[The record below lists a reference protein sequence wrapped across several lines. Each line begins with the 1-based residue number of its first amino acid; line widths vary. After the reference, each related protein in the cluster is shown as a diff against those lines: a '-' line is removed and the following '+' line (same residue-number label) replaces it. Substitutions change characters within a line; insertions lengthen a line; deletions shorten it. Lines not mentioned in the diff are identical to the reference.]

1 MEKDML
7 EAAIVVIFPMCMALG
22 AMTDLISMKIP
33 NRVSILLA
41 GSFLVIAPL
50 TGMDLTTFGWHLVAG
65 ASVFAV
71 CFVLFA
77 IRAMGGGDAKIL
89 ASSALWF
96 GFGAELLEYIT
107 YVGYFGAILTI
118 LVLVLRA
125 NSNALMSTKI
135 PMPLYVYNSSAGVPY
150 GIAIGIAALIA
161 YPNTALFSFALGG

>member
-1 MEKDML
+1 ML

-22 AMTDLISMKIP
+22 AMTDLISMTIP
-33 NRVSILLA
+33 NRVSILLT
-41 GSFLVIAPL
+41 GSFFAIAL
-50 TGMDLTTFGWHLVAG
+50 LIGMDMTTLGWHILAG
-65 ASVFAV
+65 ACVFVV
-71 CFVLFA
+71 CFGLFA
-77 IRAMGGGDAKIL
+77 INAMGGGDAKIL

-96 GFGAELLEYIT
+96 GFGTELVEYLT

-125 NSNALMSTKI
+125 NSNVLMSSRI

-161 YPNTALFSFALGG
+161 FPNTALFAYALGG